1 MEWTACRR
9 FSRTTR
15 TIAAPGSSTWS
26 SSPAGID
33 RDRLIT
39 VLEDQGIQSRPY
51 LPCIHLQTYMRE
63 RYGFREWMFPVA
75 EETSRK
81 TLALPFHSAIDP
93 EDQERVVDALRS
105 AIA

>member
-1 MEWTACRR
+1 MSTLLADDANHRR
-9 FSRTTR
+9 SWFVYVVKLAS
-15 TIAAPGSSTWS
+15 
-26 SSPAGID
+26 GID
-33 RDRLIT
+33 RDRVIT

>member
-1 MEWTACRR
+1 
-9 FSRTTR
+9 
-15 TIAAPGSSTWS
+15 
-26 SSPAGID
+26 
-33 RDRLIT
+33 
-39 VLEDQGIQSRPY
+39 
-51 LPCIHLQTYMRE
+51 MRE